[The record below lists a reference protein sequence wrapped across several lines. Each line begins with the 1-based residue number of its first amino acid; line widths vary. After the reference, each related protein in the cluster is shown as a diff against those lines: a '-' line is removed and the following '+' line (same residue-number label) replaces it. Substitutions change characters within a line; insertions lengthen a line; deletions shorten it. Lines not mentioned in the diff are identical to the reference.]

1 MFKYLLPFVLFPLL
15 SNCSGDAGLAP
26 WQEEMIRATDPAA
39 NYTND
44 ELALTADFF
53 NAACACIADGGR
65 LGEPE
70 VDKCFDEAL
79 QKAGLDPKADMRES
93 VENEERVRLF
103 KRLAAI
109 SPLPEKCPYW
119 LNGPE

>member
-1 MFKYLLPFVLFPLL
+1 
-15 SNCSGDAGLAP
+15 
-26 WQEEMIRATDPAA
+26 MIRAADPTV

-44 ELALTADFF
+44 EMALTADFF
-53 NAACACIADGGR
+53 NAACACIADGGQ

-70 VDKCFDEAL
+70 VDACFNEAL
-79 QKAGLDPKADMRES
+79 LKAGLDPKADMRAS
-93 VENEERVRLF
+93 VENEDRVRLF